1 MLSFNSDR
9 RFPKYPTERAQ
20 LARINLRQ
28 HLLTDDEVC
37 KIADD
42 PDSGIA
48 REIAH
53 AELERRAGLSAHER
67 TTETV
72 ARRRAAAC

>member
-1 MLSFNSDR
+1 MLIHNPHR
-9 RFPKYPTERAQ
+9 RSPKYPTEQAQ
-20 LARINLRQ
+20 LARINMRQ
-28 HLLTDDEVC
+28 HILSDGEVRE
-37 KIADD
+37 IAND

-67 TTETV
+67 TAEAI
-72 ARRRAAAC
+72 ARRRAEAC